1 MPGFFALNETNILLD
16 ENLPQSGLLHA
27 LVLDGQGGARQ
38 VAYADI
44 ATLHL
49 AEAESLWLHWD
60 RGRPNAQDWLRR
72 RSGLSAFAC
81 DVLLEENT
89 RPRLLT
95 LPNDELLLFL
105 RGVNLNPD
113 SEPEDMVSLRV
124 FADARRVISLRLRPL
139 RSTEAVIRQLEAGVG
154 PKTPSEILLSLADA
168 LTNRVDDLVS
178 VLTEKLDGEE
188 DRVETDERYSPPQ
201 DHMLSMRRQAASLR
215 RFLLP
220 QREIYGQLTRNR
232 LPWFVDDDT
241 DYWNELSNR
250 LIRYLEELDLV
261 RERVNLILEAEERRM
276 RERMNRT
283 MYILGIITGFFLPM
297 SFLTGLLG
305 INVGGIPGAEHPYGF
320 YLACGVITA
329 VAGFQW
335 FVFRRLKWV

>member
-1 MPGFFALNETNILLD
+1 
-16 ENLPQSGLLHA
+16 LPEESGHSGLLHA
-27 LVLDGQGGARQ
+27 LVLDGRGGARRI
-38 VAYADI
+38 ARSDI
-44 ATLHL
+44 AALQL
-49 AEAESLWLHWD
+49 ADSESLWLHWD
-60 RGRPNAQDWLRR
+60 RGQAQAQTWLRQQ
-72 RSGLSAFAC
+72 SGLTPFAC

-89 RPRLLT
+89 RPRVLA
-95 LPNDELLLFL
+95 LPDDGLLLFL

-113 SEPEDMVSLRV
+113 AEPEDMVSLRV

-139 RSTEAVIRQLEAGVG
+139 RSTEVVLEQLEAGIG
-154 PKTPSEILLSLADA
+154 PKTSSEVLLGLADA
-168 LTNRVDDLVS
+168 LTDRVDELVA
-178 VLTEKLDGEE
+178 VVTEKLDEEE
-188 DRVETDERYSPPQ
+188 DRVETDERYTPPQ
-201 DHMLSMRRQAASLR
+201 DKMLSLRRQAAGLR

-232 LPWFVDDDT
+232 MPWFVEDDT

-283 MYILGIITGFFLPM
+283 MYLLGIITGFFLPM

-305 INVGGIPGAEHPYGF
+305 INVGGIPGSENPYGF
-320 YLACGVITA
+320 AMACAVIAA

-335 FVFRRLKWV
+335 WIFRKLKWV

>member
-1 MPGFFALNETNILLD
+1 LKEITILPQ
-16 ENLPQSGLLHA
+16 ELPQSGLLHA
-27 LVLDGQGGARQ
+27 LVLDGLGGARQ
-38 VAYADI
+38 ITYAEI
-44 ATLHL
+44 ATLQL
-49 AEAESLWLHWD
+49 NESESLWLHWD
-60 RGRPNAQDWLRR
+60 RGQPAARDWLRQ
-72 RSGLSAFAC
+72 RSGLSPFAC

-89 RPRLLT
+89 RPRLLP
-95 LPNDELLLFL
+95 LPNDELLVFL

-113 SEPEDMVSLRV
+113 AEPEDMVSLRV
-124 FADARRVISLRLRPL
+124 HADSKRVISLRLRPL
-139 RSTEAVIRQLEAGVG
+139 RSAETVLQQLEAGNG
-154 PKTPSEILLSLADA
+154 PKSSSEVLLSLADA
-168 LTNRVDDLVS
+168 LTNRVDDLVE

-188 DRVETDERYSPPQ
+188 ERVETDSRYSPPQ
-201 DHMLSMRRQAASLR
+201 DQMLSMRRQAASLR

-232 LPWFVDDDT
+232 LPWFADDDT

-283 MYILGIITGFFLPM
+283 MYLLGIITGFFLPM

-305 INVGGIPGAEHPYGF
+305 INVGGIPGAEYSNGF
-320 YLACGVITA
+320 VVACAVIAGVA
-329 VAGFQW
+329 AFQW
-335 FVFRRLKWV
+335 FIFRRLKWV

>member
-1 MPGFFALNETNILLD
+1 MPEQTGH
-16 ENLPQSGLLHA
+16 SGLLHA
-27 LVLDGQGGARQ
+27 LVLDGRGGGRRLDHA
-38 VAYADI
+38 AI
-44 ATLHL
+44 ATLRL

-60 RGRPNAQDWLRR
+60 RSHPQAQAWLRQQ
-72 RSGLSAFAC
+72 SGLTPFAC

-89 RPRLLT
+89 RPRILA
-95 LPNDELLLFL
+95 LPGDEVLLFL

-113 SEPEDMVSLRV
+113 AEPEDMVSLRV
-124 FADARRVISLRLRPL
+124 FADAHRVISLRLRPL
-139 RSTEAVIRQLEAGVG
+139 RSTEVVLQQLEAGIG
-154 PKTPSEILLSLADA
+154 PKTSSEVLLGLADA
-168 LTNRVDDLVS
+168 LTERVDELVE
-178 VLTEKLDGEE
+178 VLTERLDEEE
-188 DRVETDERYSPPQ
+188 DRVETDERYTPPQ
-201 DHMLSMRRQAASLR
+201 DKMLSLRRQAAGLR

-220 QREIYGQLTRNR
+220 QREIYSQLTRNR

-283 MYILGIITGFFLPM
+283 MYLLGIITGFFLPM

-305 INVGGIPGAEHPYGF
+305 INVGGIPGSDNSYGF
-320 YLACGVITA
+320 VLACGLIGA
-329 VAGFQW
+329 VALFQW
-335 FVFRRLKWV
+335 WIFRWLKWV